1 MKWRKMSW
9 DEVKSVSEP
18 SYLVYILVEELD
30 RDGSSSME
38 GCAKQFIV
46 GSSIND
52 TNNDIDNDTNNDI
65 DNDTNNDNDNNN
77 NTYSNKNMHKH
88 HDIMR
93 WRYFVYHHYSSYAG
107 DAVPEDSPPLS
118 ASAS

>member
-38 GCAKQFIV
+38 GCAKQLIV
-46 GSSIND
+46 GSSITTHD
-52 TNNDIDNDTNNDI
+52 HRHDIDIDIDNNT
-65 DNDTNNDNDNNN
+65 DNDNNN
-77 NTYSNKNMHKH
+77 NTHSNKNMHKH
-88 HDIMR
+88 HDIIK
-93 WRYFVYHHYSSYAG
+93 WRVFCISSLHFLRRRCG
-107 DAVPEDSPPLS
+107 S
-118 ASAS
+118 

>member
-38 GCAKQFIV
+38 GCAKQLIV
-46 GSSIND
+46 GSSIN
-52 TNNDIDNDTNNDI
+52 
-65 DNDTNNDNDNNN
+65 
-77 NTYSNKNMHKH
+77 NT
-88 HDIMR
+88 R
-93 WRYFVYHHYSSYAG
+93 
-107 DAVPEDSPPLS
+107 PPPRH
-118 ASAS
+118 

>member
-30 RDGSSSME
+30 RDGSSLME

-52 TNNDIDNDTNNDI
+52 TNNDIDI

-88 HDIMR
+88 HDIMKR
-93 WRYFVYHHYSSYAG
+93 RVFCISSLHFLRRRCG
-107 DAVPEDSPPLS
+107 S
-118 ASAS
+118 

>member
-30 RDGSSSME
+30 RDGSSLME

-52 TNNDIDNDTNNDI
+52 TNNDIDNDTNND
-65 DNDTNNDNDNNN
+65 NDNNN
-77 NTYSNKNMHKH
+77 NTCSNKNMHKH

-93 WRYFVYHHYSSYAG
+93 WRVLCISSTHFLCRRCG
-107 DAVPEDSPPLS
+107 S
-118 ASAS
+118 